1 MLLAIG
7 GALVDALVWTGRVV
21 VLLVL
26 GQDGTQVRL
35 AWDQFLSASSRRKVP
50 MSRSQIALA
59 TKER

>member
-1 MLLAIG
+1 MLLATG
-7 GALVDALVWTGRVV
+7 GALVDALVRTGCAA
-21 VLLVL
+21 VLLVV

-35 AWDQFLSASSRRKVP
+35 AEDQILSAISRRKAP

>member
-1 MLLAIG
+1 MQLAIR

-35 AWDQFLSASSRRKVP
+35 AWDQFLSGSSQRNVP
-50 MSRSQIALA
+50 MSRSRIALA
-59 TKER
+59 TMEP

>member
-1 MLLAIG
+1 
-7 GALVDALVWTGRVV
+7 

-50 MSRSQIALA
+50 MSRSHIALA
-59 TKER
+59 TMEP

>member
-35 AWDQFLSASSRRKVP
+35 AWDQFLSASSRRNVP
-50 MSRSQIALA
+50 MSRSRIALA
-59 TKER
+59 TMEP

>member
-7 GALVDALVWTGRVV
+7 GAPVDALVWTGRAV

-26 GQDGTQVRL
+26 GQDATQVRL
-35 AWDQFLSASSRRKVP
+35 AEDQILSAISRRKAP